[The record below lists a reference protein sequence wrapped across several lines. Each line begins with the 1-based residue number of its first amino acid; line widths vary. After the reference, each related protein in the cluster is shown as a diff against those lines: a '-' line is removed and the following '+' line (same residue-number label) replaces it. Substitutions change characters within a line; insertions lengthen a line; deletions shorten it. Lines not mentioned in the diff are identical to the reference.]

1 MKPATR
7 ARSLDQ
13 RYFGVVEALVTEN
26 SGDDAK
32 EGRVKV
38 KFPWFDEDMITE
50 WCRVAQIYAGNGY
63 GAFWIPEVG
72 DEVLVGFVHGDMRF
86 PVILAG
92 LYNGED
98 KPSTSREQD
107 KDQKLFRTKGG
118 HELLFDD
125 SSGKQRVKTT
135 TNAGHVLDMDD
146 QNKKV
151 TIETAGGHQA
161 VMDDQGKKVTIQ
173 TSGSNQVVLDD
184 NSNKITIQTS
194 GGAVITLDGSG
205 NKITVQAT
213 TVEVQAT
220 TVNVQGTTVNVEAST
235 IKLGGS
241 AATQGL
247 VLGDAFMAY
256 FNTHTHNATA
266 LASPTSPPIVSMQTA
281 LISQVSKTA

>member
-1 MKPATR
+1 MKSATR
-7 ARSLDQ
+7 ARALDQ
-13 RYFGVVEALVTEN
+13 RYFGVVEALVSEN
-26 SGDDAK
+26 AGDDAK

-38 KFPWFDEDMITE
+38 KFPWFDGDMVTE

-63 GAFWIPEVG
+63 GGFWVPEVG
-72 DEVLVGFVHGDMRF
+72 DEVLVGFIHGDMRF
-86 PVILAG
+86 PVILGG
-92 LYNGED
+92 LYNGQD

-125 SSGKQRVKTT
+125 TSGQQKVKTT

-146 QNKKV
+146 DNKKV
-151 TIETAGGHQA
+151 TLATTGGHQA
-161 VMDDQGKKVTIQ
+161 VLDDQQKTVTIQ
-173 TSGSNQVVLDD
+173 TSGSNEIVLDD
-184 NSNKITIQTS
+184 NSKTITIQTA

-213 TVEVQAT
+213 TVDVQAT
-220 TVNVQGTTVNVEAST
+220 TVNVQGTTVNVEATT

-241 AATQGL
+241 AASQGL

-256 FNTHTHNATA
+256 FNTHTHNATSMGA
-266 LASPTSPPIVSMQTA
+266 PTSPPIVSMQTA
-281 LISQVSKTA
+281 LISQVSKTT